1 MPKPHIFS
9 AFIFVMLFGLTACGY
24 HLRGSIDLSE
34 KLARVAMQSASI
46 DLQNAMKQ
54 LLQGS
59 GATLVAKPSAATLV
73 IQLQQEDMQRR
84 VLSLDSTGR
93 ANEFELTYRLRYRL
107 LNAKGKPL
115 VDKPLVAEL
124 HRTYFNNQIDI
135 LAKNNEE
142 RVIRQELYRQAAER
156 ILAQAQA
163 VLK

>member
-1 MPKPHIFS
+1 MNS
-9 AFIFVMLFGLTACGY
+9 GLSLFFMDSM
-24 HLRGSIDLSE
+24 SIDLSE
-34 KLARVAMQSASI
+34 KLARVAMQSAST

-107 LNAKGKPL
+107 LDAKGKPL
-115 VDKPLVAEL
+115 VEKPLVAEL
-124 HRTYFNNQIDI
+124 HRSYFNNQIDI